1 MEISSIWINISRAF
15 RNSFEVDEV
24 KTRVQQPEIVSF
36 SRFSVIGDN
45 KRIKI
50 VLFLFRNNWTME
62 IFERKISSI
71 FFENIRSG

>member
-24 KTRVQQPEIVSF
+24 KTRVRQPEIVSF